1 MKIHYLSD
9 THLDFWIREQNP
21 QSPKFQKQLDEYIDM
36 LKLAPVDVLIIA
48 GDLGHYYAQDRA
60 FLLACT
66 EIYRHV
72 ILVRGN
78 HDMYLVS
85 GQQQKKYLKD
95 SMNRVFE
102 LKAFCRNN
110 GIHYMDGDI
119 ISIDGVTFGGVGMS
133 WDKSYYSKLS
143 GSVPSDNEVREFF
156 NNTMNDSRLI
166 FMDGKNNGVV
176 ETTHGDHYIK
186 SGFDPFDY
194 FKKEYDKLQRIND
207 FDDVDVMVSHYVPV
221 NPYDFGGLKRYKE
234 DLSSTFY
241 MFDGYA
247 DVQRINAKYWI
258 FGHMHNNYNFVYDD
272 TKFLCN
278 PIGYPGENLYN
289 TVKEFE
295 I

>member
-36 LKLAPVDVLIIA
+36 LKLKPADVLIIA

-72 ILVRGN
+72 IIVRGN

-85 GQQQKKYLKD
+85 GQQQKKYCKD

-102 LKAFCRNN
+102 LKAFCRDN

-143 GSVPSDNEVREFF
+143 GRVPSDNEVKEYF
-156 NNTMNDSRLI
+156 NNCMNDSRLI
-166 FMDGKNNGVV
+166 FMDGKNNGVSKTSYG
-176 ETTHGDHYIK
+176 EHYIK
-186 SGFDPFDY
+186 SSFDPFHY
-194 FKKEYDKLQRIND
+194 FQKEYDKLQRIND

-221 NPYDFGGLKRYKE
+221 NPYEYTRDAYYDGQS
-234 DLSSTFY
+234 SSTFY

-247 DVQRINAKYWI
+247 DVSRINPKYWI
-258 FGHMHNNYNFVYDD
+258 FGHMHDTYDFVYDD
-272 TKFLCN
+272 TRFLCN

-289 TVKEFE
+289 EVKEFE
-295 I
+295 V